1 MSQQL
6 LVNDAN
12 SPQRMA
18 EIEIAQVTEARTGKN
33 ENFVQL
39 RRDSIKPLSGLVRR
53 SGVSAHVLLCL
64 AADMSVTNDIAY
76 GVEALELETG
86 ASRSSLFD
94 ALARLEREKWIKK
107 VTDSAGTF
115 YRVNSRVFWTSSKNY
130 LGGSFSDALEIP
142 DKDKPIKSKRRTRKT
157 VVARVVVKKPAP
169 RPASGSN

>member
-1 MSQQL
+1 MSQPL

-12 SPQRMA
+12 ASQCEA
-18 EIEIAQVTEARTGKN
+18 ETAVETAAPTRTAKN
-33 ENFVQL
+33 EKFVQL
-39 RRDSIKPLSGLVRR
+39 RRDSIKPLSGLMRR

-86 ASRSSLFD
+86 ASRSSLFE

-130 LGGSFSDALEIP
+130 LSGSFSDALEIP
-142 DKDKPIKSKRRTRKT
+142 EKDKPIKSKRRTRKT
-157 VVARVVVKKPAP
+157 VVARVVVKKPAQ
-169 RPASGSN
+169 RSASGSI